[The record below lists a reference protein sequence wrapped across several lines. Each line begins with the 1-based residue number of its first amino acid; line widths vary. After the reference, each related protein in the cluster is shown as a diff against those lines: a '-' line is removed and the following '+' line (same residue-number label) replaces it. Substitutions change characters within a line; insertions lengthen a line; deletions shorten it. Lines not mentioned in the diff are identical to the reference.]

1 MDNNLS
7 VKILESYMD
16 IDKIHDEIN
25 NKIFQFITKASELV
39 ELSEDMY
46 QIERTIKLNKISL
59 KGYLLDSPC
68 CTFLK
73 ENNIED
79 YAIEDLKN
87 YLNKYEQLN
96 NEDCSKY
103 YLAVSLFELLEN
115 IENLVEDKIDLEISK
130 IFELTPLINDID
142 KIDSNDYERLYN
154 NIKNDINNKYLKRN
168 LIDDKSFDTCM
179 SFVNDIFNFFI
190 SGYPDI
196 PDEFL
201 FNENDNN

>member
-16 IDKIHDEIN
+16 IDKIHDDIN
-25 NKIFQFITKASELV
+25 NKIFQFITKANELV

-73 ENNIED
+73 ENNIKD
-79 YAIEDLKN
+79 YTIEDLKN
-87 YLNKYEQLN
+87 YLVKYEQLN

-115 IENLVEDKIDLEISK
+115 IENLVEDKTDLEISK

-142 KIDSNDYERLYN
+142 KTNLNDYERLYN
-154 NIKNDINNKYLKRN
+154 DIKKDINNKYLNQN

-179 SFVNDIFNFFI
+179 RFVNDIFNFFI

-196 PDEFL
+196 PDEYL

>member
-16 IDKIHDEIN
+16 IEKIHDDIN
-25 NKIFQFITKASELV
+25 NKIFQFITKANELV

-73 ENNIED
+73 ENNIKD
-79 YAIEDLKN
+79 YTIEDLKN
-87 YLNKYEQLN
+87 YLVKYEQLN

-103 YLAVSLFELLEN
+103 YLAVSLFELLED

-142 KIDSNDYERLYN
+142 KTNLNDYERLYN
-154 NIKNDINNKYLKRN
+154 DIKKDINNKYLNQN

-179 SFVNDIFNFFI
+179 RFVNDIFNFFI

-196 PDEFL
+196 PEEYL
-201 FNENDNN
+201 FNEDDNN

>member
-68 CTFLK
+68 CNFLK
-73 ENNIED
+73 ENNINN
-79 YAIEDLKN
+79 YTIEDLKN

-103 YLAVSLFELLEN
+103 YLAVSLFELLED

-142 KIDSNDYERLYN
+142 KIDSNDYEKLYN
-154 NIKNDINNKYLKRN
+154 NIKNDINNKYLKKN

-179 SFVNDIFNFFI
+179 RFVNDIFNFFI

>member
-16 IDKIHDEIN
+16 IDKIHDDIN
-25 NKIFQFITKASELV
+25 NKIFQFITKANELV

-73 ENNIED
+73 ENNIKD
-79 YAIEDLKN
+79 YTIEDLKN
-87 YLNKYEQLN
+87 YLVKYEQLN

-103 YLAVSLFELLEN
+103 YLAVSLFELLED

-142 KIDSNDYERLYN
+142 KTNLNDYERLYN
-154 NIKNDINNKYLKRN
+154 DIKKDINNKYLNQN

-179 SFVNDIFNFFI
+179 RFVNDIFNFFI

-196 PDEFL
+196 PDEYL
-201 FNENDNN
+201 FNEDDNN

>member
-16 IDKIHDEIN
+16 IDKIHDDIN
-25 NKIFQFITKASELV
+25 NKIFQFITKANELV

-73 ENNIED
+73 ENNIKD
-79 YAIEDLKN
+79 YTIEDLKN
-87 YLNKYEQLN
+87 YLVKYEQLN

-142 KIDSNDYERLYN
+142 KTNLNDYERLYN
-154 NIKNDINNKYLKRN
+154 DIKKDINNKYLNQN

-179 SFVNDIFNFFI
+179 RFVNDIFNFFI

-196 PDEFL
+196 PDEYL

>member
-16 IDKIHDEIN
+16 IDKIHDDIN
-25 NKIFQFITKASELV
+25 NKIFQFITKANELV

-73 ENNIED
+73 ENNIKD
-79 YAIEDLKN
+79 YTIEDLKN
-87 YLNKYEQLN
+87 YLVKYEQLN

-103 YLAVSLFELLEN
+103 YLAVSLFELLED
-115 IENLVEDKIDLEISK
+115 IENLIEDKIDLEISK

-142 KIDSNDYERLYN
+142 KTNLNDYERLYN
-154 NIKNDINNKYLKRN
+154 DIKKDINNKYLNQN

-179 SFVNDIFNFFI
+179 RFVNDIFNFFI

-196 PDEFL
+196 PAEYL
-201 FNENDNN
+201 FNEDDNN

>member
-16 IDKIHDEIN
+16 IDKIHDDIN
-25 NKIFQFITKASELV
+25 TKIFQFITKANELV

-73 ENNIED
+73 ENNIKD
-79 YAIEDLKN
+79 YTIEDLKN
-87 YLNKYEQLN
+87 YLVKYEQLN
-96 NEDCSKY
+96 NENCSKY
-103 YLAVSLFELLEN
+103 YLAVSLFELLED

-142 KIDSNDYERLYN
+142 KTNLNDYERLYN
-154 NIKNDINNKYLKRN
+154 DIKKD
-168 LIDDKSFDTCM
+168 
-179 SFVNDIFNFFI
+179 
-190 SGYPDI
+190 
-196 PDEFL
+196 
-201 FNENDNN
+201 